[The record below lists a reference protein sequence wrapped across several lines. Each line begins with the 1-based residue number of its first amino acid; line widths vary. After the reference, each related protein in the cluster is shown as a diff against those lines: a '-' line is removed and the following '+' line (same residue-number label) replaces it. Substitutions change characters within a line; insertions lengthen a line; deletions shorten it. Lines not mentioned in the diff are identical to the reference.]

1 MAARLQAMAASRKP
15 MVTDG
20 PALVAATLAPRVK
33 MPAPMTTA
41 TPKTVRSRAERFRL
55 SLWLGSSVS
64 CIDCSTDL
72 VRNSCVIAWLPS
84 LGHRMVPDGNRV
96 VLAAHVDAL

>member
-1 MAARLQAMAASRKP
+1 

-41 TPKTVRSRAERFRL
+41 TPKTVRSRAERLRL
-55 SLWLGSSVS
+55 SLWPGSSAS
-64 CIDCSTDL
+64 CSDCSTDL
-72 VRNSCVIAWLPS
+72 VRNS
-84 LGHRMVPDGNRV
+84 
-96 VLAAHVDAL
+96 